1 METLRAPFI
10 FLLIPFVYPKLSSP
24 ILTCANN
31 SFYIQYPF
39 HLQQEN
45 HKPHPDPFIL
55 QCNIQGITVL
65 RLPFSGEFYVRDIDY
80 FGQKI
85 RLYDQGNCLFG
96 RLVNFSLSKSP
107 FYAVIYQNYT
117 FFSCPTELVG
127 SRNLTSISCLSNS
140 TASVYAT
147 SSLVTNLTGC
157 SVIVSSQ
164 IPVSKIDQFEH
175 EGFNG
180 DLHLGWSVPLCDE
193 DCKAKTQRRT
203 VLSIIIGLLVASSF
217 SALSVL
223 FCVGCCLRFAGMITE
238 INESNHQTSHTSD
251 EGAPEMYGMASSPD
265 QLSSATWVEAA
276 RQHEF
281 SDHYQTASSSPSLG
295 QLSSA
300 TWEETAEQH
309 EFSDGF
315 FTKDLIID
323 GGQCISGPNGDSC
336 PICLE
341 EFHPSA
347 RLRRLSK
354 CDHRFHAPC
363 LETWLEKKTTC
374 PVCRNN
380 VV

>member
-1 METLRAPFI
+1 MEILRAPFM
-10 FLLIPFVYPKLSSP
+10 FLLIPFVYPKLASP
-24 ILTCANN
+24 ILTCGNN

-140 TASVYAT
+140 TASVYAA
-147 SSLVTNLTGC
+147 SSFVTNLTGC
-157 SVIVSSQ
+157 SVIFSSP

-180 DLHLGWSVPLCDE
+180 DLDLGWSVPLCDE
-193 DCKAKTQRRT
+193 DCK
-203 VLSIIIGLLVASSF
+203 
-217 SALSVL
+217 
-223 FCVGCCLRFAGMITE
+223 GCCLRFAGMITE
-238 INESNHQTSHTSD
+238 INESDHQTSHTSD
-251 EGAPEMYGMASSPD
+251 EGAPEMYRIALSPD
-265 QLSSATWVEAA
+265 QLSSATWVETD

-281 SDHYQTASSSPSLG
+281 SDPSSPSLA

-300 TWEETAEQH
+300 TWLETARQH

-315 FTKDLIID
+315 FTKGLIID

-341 EFHPSA
+341 EFQPSA
-347 RLRRLSK
+347 RLRRLRK